1 MVLTPQVPAI
11 GALSAAFFACGGAAW
26 SQWMWVLYASSHAWE
41 RCDLGHCTRV
51 TFSGAKRLR
60 CGGCRTPVERRA
72 DAFVSEEAFYYSY
85 YADLVA
91 LWPREQHAQ
100 VLRSDATSTF
110 TDRCFS

>member
-1 MVLTPQVPAI
+1 M
-11 GALSAAFFACGGAAW
+11 
-26 SQWMWVLYASSHAWE
+26 
-41 RCDLGHCTRV
+41 
-51 TFSGAKRLR
+51 
-60 CGGCRTPVERRA
+60 ERRA